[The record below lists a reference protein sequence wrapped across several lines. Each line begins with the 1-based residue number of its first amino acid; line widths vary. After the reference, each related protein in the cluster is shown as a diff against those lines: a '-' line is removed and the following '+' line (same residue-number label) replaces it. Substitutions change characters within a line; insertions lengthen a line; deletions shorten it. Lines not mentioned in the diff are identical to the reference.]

1 MKNLNKNNLLFQ
13 KVSALKGIGKKL
25 EKYLKNKKI
34 EKVKFFGLFDD
45 TSNFAPYNN
54 GKENVPISLNVIA
67 YK

>member
-34 EKVKFFGLFDD
+34 EKVKDLILDL
-45 TSNFAPYNN
+45 PY
-54 GKENVPISLNVIA
+54 EMLIDLLLPR
-67 YK
+67 

>member
-34 EKVKFFGLFDD
+34 EKVKDLILDLPYEIVD
-45 TSNFAPYNN
+45 RSIITSLDKLEI
-54 GKENVPISLNVIA
+54 G
-67 YK
+67 